1 MPPWAALPPPLCA
14 SLATETGTCRK
25 ELTCGLLS
33 VRGLFDKGSSFE
45 AFKDIGGC
53 SWETAFDAE
62 SSPWLGFDW
71 SILLSGR
78 GVLSVVEITISVI
91 LARGE
96 PSEPVMGFFEDD
108 LRISGTGVAG
118 KSGEEDGSQGSEW

>member
-1 MPPWAALPPPLCA
+1 L
-14 SLATETGTCRK
+14 
-25 ELTCGLLS
+25 
-33 VRGLFDKGSSFE
+33 
-45 AFKDIGGC
+45 
-53 SWETAFDAE
+53 DAE

-96 PSEPVMGFFEDD
+96 PSEPVMGIFEDD

-118 KSGEEDGSQGSEW
+118 KSGEEDRSQGSE

>member
-1 MPPWAALPPPLCA
+1 
-14 SLATETGTCRK
+14 
-25 ELTCGLLS
+25 
-33 VRGLFDKGSSFE
+33 
-45 AFKDIGGC
+45 
-53 SWETAFDAE
+53 
-62 SSPWLGFDW
+62 
-71 SILLSGR
+71 LLSGR

-118 KSGEEDGSQGSEW
+118 KSGEEDGSQGSE